1 MCIEHQAKG
10 EKMAD
15 VKYGQVNWDE
25 SNASSG
31 NDFMNLEQ
39 GDNTVRIF
47 TNPYQFI
54 VHWVKDSSGVNR
66 KIKCAIENCPLC
78 KKGVKSQYRWFLG
91 VIDRKDGQAK
101 ILEISSQILIA
112 VKNLISNKKWGDV
125 KMYDLEIKR
134 NPPKSNPLYAVSPDP
149 DKRALNTEEKTL
161 AKAFLERVDISK
173 FTQPSS
179 PEEIAEKLG
188 TSLASVG
195 GASVQYVVG
204 TQTVTN
210 EAGRPTISESDFNF
224 GEEL

>member
-1 MCIEHQAKG
+1 
-10 EKMAD
+10 MAD

-25 SNASSG
+25 SNASTGS
-31 NDFMNLEQ
+31 DFMNLEQ

-91 VIDRKDGQAK
+91 VLDRGSDNQPKM
-101 ILEISSQILIA
+101 LEISSQILIA
-112 VKNLISNKKWGDV
+112 IKNLISNKKWGDV
-125 KMYDLEIKR
+125 KMYDLTIKR

-149 DKRALNTEEKTL
+149 DKGPLKAEEKAL
-161 AKAFLERVDISK
+161 AKAFLERVDITK
-173 FTQPSS
+173 FTQPST
-179 PEEIAEKLG
+179 PEQIAEKLG
-188 TSLASVG
+188 TSLTTAGDEPVKY
-195 GASVQYVVG
+195 AVG
-204 TQTVTN
+204 TKTVAN
-210 EAGRPTISESDFNF
+210 EGGKPVISESDFNF